1 MKMNRISKKIRE
13 NCDCDSGCGKCNS
26 KINRCFKY
34 YKSDIPI
41 DYWDK
46 SFKNF
51 DSNKILKSKIKPYI
65 SDIDSFYDDGT
76 SILMVGTLGT
86 GKTYMASSM
95 LKMAI
100 TKGYSSKYINM
111 VDIISSIIS
120 NNSVNSGEF
129 IEKIINYDFLV
140 IDEIDA
146 RWIFPSEKSEQ
157 IFGCYMEHILRS
169 RFQNKMPTI
178 LCSNTLE
185 ISKIFS
191 GDFSKSFKS
200 LINHYVDTIVVAGKD
215 YRSIK

>member
-13 NCDCDSGCGKCNS
+13 NCECESGCAKCNS
-26 KINRCFKY
+26 KINRSIKY

-51 DSNKILKSKIKPYI
+51 NSNNILKNKIRPYI
-65 SDIDSFYDDGT
+65 SDIDGFYDDGK

-100 TKGYSSKYINM
+100 TKGYSCKYINM
-111 VDIISSIIS
+111 VDIISNIIS
-120 NNSVNSGEF
+120 NNSINSGEF
-129 IEKIINYDFLV
+129 IDSIINYDFLV

-215 YRSIK
+215 YRSKK